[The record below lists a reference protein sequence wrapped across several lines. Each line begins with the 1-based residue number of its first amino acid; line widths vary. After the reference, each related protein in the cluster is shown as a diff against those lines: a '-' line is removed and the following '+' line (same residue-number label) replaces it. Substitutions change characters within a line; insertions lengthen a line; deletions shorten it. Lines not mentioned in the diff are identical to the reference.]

1 MPDSGASKPT
11 RRTVRPRALIVSP
24 SITVISL
31 GLIASALDAVV
42 VNGAPVTIF
51 GSDGGA
57 PVTIFGSGGFGCAKG
72 RAEAAFRRRPTHRD
86 CQEARDARQC
96 KC

>member
-1 MPDSGASKPT
+1 M
-11 RRTVRPRALIVSP
+11 VSP

-86 CQEARDARQC
+86 CQEARDDRQC

>member
-1 MPDSGASKPT
+1 M
-11 RRTVRPRALIVSP
+11 VRPRALMVSP

-42 VNGAPVTIF
+42 VN
-51 GSDGGA
+51 GA

-86 CQEARDARQC
+86 CQEARDDRQC